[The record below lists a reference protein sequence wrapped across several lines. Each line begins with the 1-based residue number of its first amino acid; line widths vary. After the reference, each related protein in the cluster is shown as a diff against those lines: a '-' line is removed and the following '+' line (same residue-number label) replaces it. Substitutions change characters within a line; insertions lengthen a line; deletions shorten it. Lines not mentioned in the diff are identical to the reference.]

1 MKTVTSPKKVVS
13 QMLGESLSVA
23 IHKNIALVTH
33 PDGNMISVWANA
45 NRKFIKK
52 LALEIPRGVTLS
64 NDGKY
69 FVVSYGQMAN
79 IVNISTK
86 ELQLQNDS
94 ITEATYLAGSHIYNW
109 TTMVQE
115 LCS

>member
-1 MKTVTSPKKVVS
+1 
-13 QMLGESLSVA
+13 MLGESLSVA
-23 IHKNIALVTH
+23 IHQIIELVTH
-33 PDGNMISVWANA
+33 PDGNMISFWDTTS
-45 NRKFIKK
+45 RKYIKK
-52 LALEIPRGVTLS
+52 LELEIPRGVTLS

-69 FVVSYGQMAN
+69 FIVSYGQMAN

-86 ELQLQNDS
+86 ELQLQSDS

-115 LCS
+115 LCP